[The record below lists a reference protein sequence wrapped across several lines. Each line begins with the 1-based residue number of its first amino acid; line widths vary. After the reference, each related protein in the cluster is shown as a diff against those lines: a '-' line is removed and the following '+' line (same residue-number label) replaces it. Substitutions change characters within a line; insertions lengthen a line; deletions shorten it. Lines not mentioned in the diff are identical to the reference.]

1 MQNNNNNNNKN
12 IDLMVDVY
20 TSWRRGDY
28 FTLRKEQWERKNNPI
43 KAKYEVID
51 AEETIR
57 KEVDN
62 G

>member
-1 MQNNNNNNNKN
+1 MQNNNKNND
-12 IDLMVDVY
+12 IMFDVFN
-20 TSWRRGDY
+20 SWRKGDY
-28 FTLRKEQWERKNNPI
+28 FSLRKEQWERKNNQI
-43 KAKYEVID
+43 KAKYEVIE